1 MKQKIRIGMRKIKSL
16 IAVTLSFLIWQ
27 GLRLL
32 YPAMEVHPVFA
43 YMYAIIEMR
52 FDPQETK
59 QFAWL
64 RIKATIIG
72 LFSGLLF
79 LTIAIVLGFIGQKTY
94 PEILWEF
101 LLLLASCFVALT
113 VGEIF
118 KCKNFSGIA
127 AIIAAIC
134 VVSIHGTN
142 PYLYASMR
150 TLQTLIGVGAATF
163 VNLYIVNPA
172 KKKKKQ
178 V

>member
-1 MKQKIRIGMRKIKSL
+1 MNFKLRIGMRKIKSL

-27 GLRLL
+27 GLRLVH
-32 YPAMEVHPVFA
+32 PAMEVHPVFA

-79 LTIAIVLGFIGQKTY
+79 LTIAIVLGFSGQKTY

-101 LLLLASCFVALT
+101 LLLLASCFVALM

-118 KCKNFSGIA
+118 SCKNFCGIA

-134 VVSIHGTN
+134 VVSIHGEN
-142 PYLYASMR
+142 PYLYALMR

-172 KKKKKQ
+172 KTKKRQ
-178 V
+178 I